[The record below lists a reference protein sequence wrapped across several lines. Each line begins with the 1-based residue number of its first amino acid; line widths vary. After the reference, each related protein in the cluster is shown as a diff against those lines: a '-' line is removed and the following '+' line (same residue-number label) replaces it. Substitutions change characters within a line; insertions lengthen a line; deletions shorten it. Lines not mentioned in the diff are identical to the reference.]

1 MNTHPAN
8 DRVAR
13 LALYTFAAIFV
24 FCLSAPIAG
33 WGLGLDP
40 DLADL
45 YHRFQAP
52 DRTHPLGT
60 DEAGRDI
67 LLRLMIG
74 GRTSLAIG
82 FISAIAS
89 AALGAVIGLTAGYSG
104 GRWDKILMRLT
115 DGIIALPLL
124 PLLIVAAAIDLT
136 KLGLPPD
143 WAQSATANFWRLVL
157 IIALVQWTT
166 AARLVRASTLSELT
180 RDYVASARTQGASVF
195 HLMGRHILPAA
206 FPVLLTATTLSVGQ
220 IILFESVLSFLGLGI
235 MPPAASW
242 GNMLNAA
249 QSWLYDAPSL
259 GLYPGALLFVTILS
273 INLIGD
279 ALRHQLRLT

>member
-1 MNTHPAN
+1 MTFYQAN

-13 LALYTFAAIFV
+13 FALYTFLVIV
-24 FCLSAPIAG
+24 GFCLSAPIAARI
-33 WGLGLDP
+33 LGFDP

-52 DRTHPLGT
+52 DAAHPLGT
-60 DEAGRDI
+60 DEAGRD
-67 LLRLMIG
+67 LMLRLMIG
-74 GRTSLAIG
+74 GRTSLLIG
-82 FISAIAS
+82 LISALVS
-89 AALGAVIGLTAGYSG
+89 AALGAMIGLTAGYFG
-104 GRWDKILMRLT
+104 GRWDRLLMRLT

-136 KLGLPPD
+136 KLGLPAD
-143 WAQSATANFWRLVL
+143 WAQSPGANFWRLVL
-157 IIALVQWTT
+157 IIALIQWTT

-180 RDYVASARTQGASVF
+180 RDYVASARTQGAGVL

-206 FPVLLTATTLSVGQ
+206 YPALLTATTLSVGQ
-220 IILFESVLSFLGLGI
+220 IILIESVLSFLGLGI

-249 QSWLYDAPSL
+249 QSLLYDAPSL
-259 GLYPGALLFVTILS
+259 GLYPGALLFLTVLS

-279 ALRHQLRLT
+279 GLRRRLGPG

>member
-1 MNTHPAN
+1 MNLYQAN
-8 DRVAR
+8 DRLVR
-13 LALYTFAAIFV
+13 LALYTFAAIVV
-24 FCLSAPIAG
+24 FCLSAPIAAKIS
-33 WGLGLDP
+33 GLDP

-45 YHRFQAP
+45 YHRFQPP
-52 DRTHPLGT
+52 DGRHPLGT
-60 DEAGRDI
+60 DEAGRD
-67 LLRLMIG
+67 LMLRLMIG
-74 GRTSLAIG
+74 GRTSLLIGLVSALTSAAIG
-82 FISAIAS
+82 AM
-89 AALGAVIGLTAGYSG
+89 IGLTAGYFG
-104 GRWDKILMRLT
+104 GRWDRFLMRLT

-136 KLGLPPD
+136 KLGLPAD
-143 WAQSATANFWRLVL
+143 WAQSPGANFWRLVL

-180 RDYVASARTQGASVF
+180 RDYVASARTQGAGVF

-206 FPVLLTATTLSVGQ
+206 FPALLTATTLSVGQ

-249 QSWLYDAPSL
+249 QALLYDAPTL
-259 GLYPGALLFVTILS
+259 GLYPGALLFATVLS

-279 ALRHQLRLT
+279 GLRRRLSPI